1 MTCEFTEC
9 TAHGSFAA
17 FSVFERSPPL
27 EFAGPEVR
35 RVVVDQ
41 PSLRSIKCSR
51 GRCVLAA
58 PGTHRIGPARRPDR
72 QRVPYIASAQIRL
85 HRRRQNK
92 IYADSTGL
100 ASARARVY
108 TDAARR
114 EYWCT
119 HGQGPSPCGGSNATS
134 ARSKC
139 SKSPTSHKTKLW
151 GGSSCGLRFYKAPS
165 HNTGHGTGAHWQTE
179 SKKKENREP
188 YGKPKAQTNP
198 RRPLFTLRPLPCER
212 APPPS

>member
-17 FSVFERSPPL
+17 FFVFERSPPL

-72 QRVPYIASAQIRL
+72 QRVPYIASAQTRL

-134 ARSKC
+134 ARSKVQERDI
-139 SKSPTSHKTKLW
+139 TET
-151 GGSSCGLRFYKAPS
+151 RR
-165 HNTGHGTGAHWQTE
+165 TEGA
-179 SKKKENREP
+179 SGDG
-188 YGKPKAQTNP
+188 YMYM
-198 RRPLFTLRPLPCER
+198 
-212 APPPS
+212 